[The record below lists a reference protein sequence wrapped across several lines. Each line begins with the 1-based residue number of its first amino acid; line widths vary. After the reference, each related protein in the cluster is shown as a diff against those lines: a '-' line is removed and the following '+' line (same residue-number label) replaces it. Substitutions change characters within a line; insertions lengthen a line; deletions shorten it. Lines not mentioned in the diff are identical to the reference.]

1 VIRKARELVENV
13 GEYTEVL
20 GKRQDTIVMEL
31 KKHTYIKQNEHLL
44 EDSGSESEQDQP
56 AVVMDDALSLD
67 SKVSKIASKL
77 SLHKQAQSPSKPKG
91 KQMPEFPPGAET
103 LLRSLDI
110 DREIFREELFS
121 LRDQYWEIQEDI
133 LNTYDFGLLLMECG
147 PIKDK
152 ITKHIKKLIGQLEN
166 YQVKDFLVRMLSIQK
181 EIKLVTQKIEDSPAE
196 SIDEVMMLLDYIEVV
211 RRPES
216 KVDEISGSI
225 WAMKAKMDF
234 MLEMEIMLDAEAFK
248 GYLDLVSWPM
258 TFRRYL
264 DRRRFDLLSAKE
276 KLFALMASEKAIVYD
291 KIAEIK
297 RRMDLIVR
305 DEGLIRENEIDKSKW
320 NIVKP
325 RLLKRDSESRDQAV
339 AAEALPPDNPNSP
352 TLKRKQIL
360 ERKANKQFFY
370 AQLSKVSK
378 EGEEAATPGLTEQ
391 QNLEFPSK

>member
-1 VIRKARELVENV
+1 
-13 GEYTEVL
+13 
-20 GKRQDTIVMEL
+20 
-31 KKHTYIKQNEHLL
+31 
-44 EDSGSESEQDQP
+44 
-56 AVVMDDALSLD
+56 
-67 SKVSKIASKL
+67 
-77 SLHKQAQSPSKPKG
+77 
-91 KQMPEFPPGAET
+91 MPEFPPGAET

-110 DREIFREELFS
+110 DREIFKEELFS
-121 LRDQYWEIQEDI
+121 LRDQFWEIQEDI

-152 ITKHIKKLIGQLEN
+152 ITKHITKLIGQLEN
-166 YQVKDFLVRMLSIQK
+166 YQVKDFLMRMLTIQK

-225 WAMKAKMDF
+225 WGMKAKMDF
-234 MLEMEIMLDAEAFK
+234 MLEMEIMLDGEAFK
-248 GYLDLVSWPM
+248 AYLDLVSWPM

-305 DEGLIRENEIDKSKW
+305 DEGLIRESEIEKSKW
-320 NIVKP
+320 NIVKS
-325 RLLKRDSESRDQAV
+325 RLLKRDSESQDH
-339 AAEALPPDNPNSP
+339 AAATALPPDNPNSP
-352 TLKRKQIL
+352 TLKRRQIL

-370 AQLSKVSK
+370 AQLSKVGK
-378 EGEEAATPGLTEQ
+378 EGDEVSPALTEH
-391 QNLEFPSK
+391 

>member
-1 VIRKARELVENV
+1 
-13 GEYTEVL
+13 
-20 GKRQDTIVMEL
+20 MEL

-320 NIVKP
+320 NIVKA

-339 AAEALPPDNPNSP
+339 AAAALPSDNPNSP

-378 EGEEAATPGLTEQ
+378 EGEEATTPGLTEQ
-391 QNLEFPSK
+391 QNLESPSK

>member
-1 VIRKARELVENV
+1 
-13 GEYTEVL
+13 
-20 GKRQDTIVMEL
+20 
-31 KKHTYIKQNEHLL
+31 
-44 EDSGSESEQDQP
+44 
-56 AVVMDDALSLD
+56 
-67 SKVSKIASKL
+67 
-77 SLHKQAQSPSKPKG
+77 
-91 KQMPEFPPGAET
+91 
-103 LLRSLDI
+103 
-110 DREIFREELFS
+110 
-121 LRDQYWEIQEDI
+121 
-133 LNTYDFGLLLMECG
+133 MECG
-147 PIKDK
+147 PIKEK

-166 YQVKDFLVRMLSIQK
+166 YQVKDFLMRMVTIQK
-181 EIKLVTQKIEDSPAE
+181 EIKLVAQKIENSPAE

-234 MLEMEIMLDAEAFK
+234 MLEMEIMLDGEAFK
-248 GYLDLVSWPM
+248 AYLDLVSWPM

-305 DEGLIRENEIDKSKW
+305 DEGLIRESEIDKSKW
-320 NIVKP
+320 NIVKA
-325 RLLKRDSESRDQAV
+325 RLLKGDSESRDQAV
-339 AAEALPPDNPNSP
+339 AGALPSDNPNSP

-370 AQLSKVSK
+370 AQLSKVSN
-378 EGEEAATPGLTEQ
+378 EGDETTLALTEQ
-391 QNLEFPSK
+391 QDLEHPSK

>member
-1 VIRKARELVENV
+1 MENV

-320 NIVKP
+320 NIVKA
-325 RLLKRDSESRDQAV
+325 RLLKRDSESRDQVV
-339 AAEALPPDNPNSP
+339 AAAALPPDNPNSP

-378 EGEEAATPGLTEQ
+378 EGEEATTPGLTE
-391 QNLEFPSK
+391 L